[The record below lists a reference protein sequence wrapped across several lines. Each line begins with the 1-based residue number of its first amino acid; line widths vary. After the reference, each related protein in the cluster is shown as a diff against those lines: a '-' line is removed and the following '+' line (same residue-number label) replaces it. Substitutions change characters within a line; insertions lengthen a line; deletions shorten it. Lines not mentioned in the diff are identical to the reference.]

1 MDQPKI
7 ERLLRIVKMLQD
19 SDVDYTI
26 EEIAQRVNV
35 SYRTIYRYL
44 DTLETVGFVVINK
57 SPGVKKLCVEKRKAF
72 DFSKLIHF
80 SEEEAFVIDQLIEAL
95 DETNVLKQ
103 NLRRKLATVYDCA
116 PIIQSVVQGRK
127 AANVNRIVD
136 AIRRKKQ
143 VILKN
148 YSSSSSNTIRDRLV
162 EPFELSQNYVQV
174 WCYEPESGKNKLF
187 KMARIEE
194 TELLSTGW
202 QFESAHKSKAV
213 DVFRCAMESP
223 CRIKL
228 LLGVRAHNLLI
239 EEYPLAER
247 DVSRCEDG
255 RWMLDTVVQG
265 FAGVG
270 RFVLGLAHDIE
281 IVESDELKNYLKK
294 ELQIAECNL
303 LK

>member
-7 ERLLRIVKMLQD
+7 ERLLRIVKLLQD

-127 AANVNRIVD
+127 VANVNRIVD

-223 CRIKL
+223 FRIKL